1 MAGSAAFKLPGNVQ
15 VRRRTA
21 RTQEKSDD
29 AGSSRVNKRNGSD
42 KDGQGGKNAAQS
54 KSSMRNSREP
64 EEFSFSDVEDSD
76 FEEDLTGNMEMM
88 NQSNENSGTA
98 AGNTRKRKS
107 AAEVLRASKTARAR
121 KNHSDNDD
129 KDDEGGDVKPSKQ
142 QRQKQQKPKP
152 KQKPKYPK
160 GIAFAVDE
168 AMLESDG
175 PKLGQW
181 VHEALG
187 TIMENE
193 LKALED
199 VYKGE
204 FSGVLDECKFQK
216 QLIGRAFTIKMLQP
230 TLPFT
235 SGQDHGNILQFTHR
249 CIIERAQLT
258 SLGEL
263 FPIFLYAVRQSSEKV
278 LQRVKKE
285 LTGKN
290 GAVLDDQ
297 IEQPKPKPN
306 PKNQQYRQREAEL
319 KALVEEYKRELEEW
333 KHVEENRCQQKEGSV
348 KTEPAT
354 SQDGQGAT
362 VPNDD
367 AKDTAIVSDNA
378 SNSSKTEDPHMLK
391 RESSEL
397 DNAFRSTLD
406 KTVAQLQVLNARLR
420 GVKALALAGKQTSTK
435 LAQRVDMG
443 AFEAYE
449 DRSKPNKL
457 IKALVS
463 DYQ

>member
-1 MAGSAAFKLPGNVQ
+1 LKSFKSTARAVVIIIMAGSAAFKLPGNVQ

-204 FSGVLDECKFQK
+204 FSGVLDE
-216 QLIGRAFTIKMLQP
+216 L
-230 TLPFT
+230 
-235 SGQDHGNILQFTHR
+235 
-249 CIIERAQLT
+249 
-258 SLGEL
+258 
-263 FPIFLYAVRQSSEKV
+263 RQSSEKV